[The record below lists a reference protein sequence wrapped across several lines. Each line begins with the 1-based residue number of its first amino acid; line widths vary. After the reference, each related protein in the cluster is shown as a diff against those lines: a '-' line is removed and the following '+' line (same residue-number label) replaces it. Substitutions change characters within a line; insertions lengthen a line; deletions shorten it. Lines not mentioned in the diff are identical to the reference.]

1 MSSQDRLET
10 LEELRMLTSPF
21 PESAA
26 VKAWKAQGKKIIGYV
41 CIYTPEEIL
50 YAAGIMPFRITGDNE
65 ELELKK
71 AESYL
76 YINTCSFAR
85 TCLQLALD
93 GGYNFLDG
101 LVTGETCDGA
111 RRLHDVWKHYLSPSF
126 EFVFGVPRK
135 FTERAYRL
143 YGQDLL
149 EFKERLEAFAGAEI
163 TDEALR
169 HAIEVYNHT
178 RDLLQRLYELRKRP
192 APPIS
197 GAETLEVVK
206 AAMRMPRDQ
215 YNRLLEQLLQELEE
229 SNRKIDKP
237 VRLMV
242 NGSILSNS
250 SFIGVIEEL
259 SAVVVT
265 DELCTGTRY
274 FWERVEDGGRD
285 PWEVLTRYYLG
296 RPPCARFQ
304 PSSRR
309 FDHVLDMV
317 KQFRVDGI
325 VTEIIRYCVP
335 YAHDEPMLKE
345 CLKSKDENV
354 PILELDL
361 EYGQGGSGQIRT
373 RAEAFIEMIENLKAG
388 KGIEN

>member
-1 MSSQDRLET
+1 MSNQDRVET
-10 LEELRMLTSPF
+10 LEELRRLTSPF
-21 PESAA
+21 PESEA
-26 VKAWKAQGKKIIGYV
+26 VKAWKAQGRKAIGYV

-50 YAAGIMPFRITGDNE
+50 YAAGILPFRITGDNE

-85 TCLQLALD
+85 TCFQLALD
-93 GGYNFLDG
+93 GGYSFLDG

-135 FTERAYRL
+135 FTERAYHL
-143 YGQDLL
+143 YGKDLQ
-149 EFKERLEAFAGAEI
+149 EFRERLEAFVGTPI
-163 TDEALR
+163 TDQALR
-169 HAIEVYNHT
+169 HAIQVYNHT

-215 YNRLLEQLLQELEE
+215 YNQLLERLLAELERG
-229 SNRKIDKP
+229 NRRIEKP

-250 SFIGVIEEL
+250 GFIRGIEEL
-259 SAVVVT
+259 QAVVVT

-285 PWEVLTRYYLG
+285 PWEAITRYYLG

-304 PSSRR
+304 PSEKR
-309 FDHVLDMV
+309 FDHVREMV
-317 KQFRVDGI
+317 KQFGVDGI
-325 VTEIIRYCVP
+325 ITEIVRYCVP
-335 YAHDEPMLKE
+335 YAHDEPLLKE
-345 CLKSKDENV
+345 RLKGKNV

-361 EYGQGGSGQIRT
+361 EYGQGSSGQIRT